1 MCALCQNVLLWFQ
14 LFLFH
19 WVNAHLFTCSH
30 HQIIF
35 SCGNLIATTIATA
48 FAVSCG
54 LKRVSSSSRYWVAM
68 RFHLK
73 YIHVCFK
80 TAVILYVYDWSLH
93 FLSSTRILA
102 SFVLLWRTV
111 RRGYLSV
118 WCMCGKCFPQFC
130 LYFGWA
136 WLVNGSHFCLRSCP
150 EIFPALVFPLG
161 DCLWHFMPSPEVRL
175 LEFRPGHP
183 QQWLAWPVVSSITSQ
198 TLALT
203 DHRTVLAVRS
213 AVAAPHPECL
223 LGTKLLGPSAY
234 WKYGSFIQRVEKGV
248 IKGTYINSKA
258 FSFLSQFLGL
268 LRFLNFLFI
277 VTLSEKKKGF

>member
-1 MCALCQNVLLWFQ
+1 M
-14 LFLFH
+14 FH

-54 LKRVSSSSRYWVAM
+54 LKRVSSSSGSRYWVAM

-73 YIHVCFK
+73 YTHVCFK

-118 WCMCGKCFPQFC
+118 WCMCGKCFLQFC
-130 LYFGWA
+130 CLPLF
-136 WLVNGSHFCLRSCP
+136 WLGVACQWLTLLF
-150 EIFPALVFPLG
+150 
-161 DCLWHFMPSPEVRL
+161 EVMSWDL
-175 LEFRPGHP
+175 SRPGFSP
-183 QQWLAWPVVSSITSQ
+183 WGLSLAFH
-198 TLALT
+198 ALP
-203 DHRTVLAVRS
+203 RS
-213 AVAAPHPECL
+213 
-223 LGTKLLGPSAY
+223 
-234 WKYGSFIQRVEKGV
+234 
-248 IKGTYINSKA
+248 
-258 FSFLSQFLGL
+258 
-268 LRFLNFLFI
+268 
-277 VTLSEKKKGF
+277 